1 MPFPSVTSKYL
12 STEII
17 SAEAVIRDWE
27 DSGLFDRA
35 SWSAESAIL
44 VYDRRLHAQ
53 LLETFDPEEVGFE
66 NVRFGGPGSYHA
78 LPDTDGRVILVG
90 NFGIGAPVAAVVAE
104 TLIAC
109 GVREIISLG
118 TAGGLQG
125 DLSPGEIISVHG
137 AVRDDGTSQ
146 HYLKPDVPV
155 APHDAL
161 TGRLETALGNALSTQ
176 GSVWTTDA
184 PFRETIIEL
193 ETHRDAG
200 ILAVEMEAAALMA
213 VCEVR
218 GAAFA
223 TSVCIS
229 DILSEEG
236 WKALFSETEV
246 REALMTMFKAA
257 VTTLVKTK

>member
-1 MPFPSVTSKYL
+1 M
-12 STEII
+12 
-17 SAEAVIRDWE
+17 IREWE
-27 DSGLFDRA
+27 DSGLFDKA
-35 SWSAESAIL
+35 SWAAESAIL
-44 VYDRRLHAQ
+44 IYDRRLYAQ
-53 LLETFDPEEVGFE
+53 LLATFDPDEVGFE
-66 NVRFGGPGSYHA
+66 NIRFGAPGSYHA
-78 LPDTDGRVILVG
+78 LPDTDGGVILVG

-118 TAGGLQG
+118 TAGGLQP

-146 HYLKPDVPV
+146 HYLKPDVLVGPD
-155 APHDAL
+155 DAL
-161 TGRLETALGNALSTQ
+161 TRRLEGALGNAMSAR

-236 WKALFSETEV
+236 WEALFSETEV

-257 VTTLVKTK
+257 VATLVKTK

>member
-1 MPFPSVTSKYL
+1 MSFPSVISKYL
-12 STEII
+12 SSEII
-17 SAEAVIRDWE
+17 SAEAVIREWE
-27 DSGLFDRA
+27 DSGLFDKA
-35 SWSAESAIL
+35 SWAAESAIL
-44 VYDRRLHAQ
+44 IYDRRLYAQ
-53 LLETFDPEEVGFE
+53 LLATFDPDEVGFE
-66 NVRFGGPGSYHA
+66 NIRFGAPGSYHA
-78 LPDTDGRVILVG
+78 LPDTDGGVILVG

-118 TAGGLQG
+118 TAGGLQP
-125 DLSPGEIISVHG
+125 DLSPGELISVHG

-146 HYLKPDVPV
+146 HYLKPDVLVGPD
-155 APHDAL
+155 DAL
-161 TGRLETALGNALSTQ
+161 TRRLEGALGNAMSAR

-236 WKALFSETEV
+236 WEALFSETEV

-257 VTTLVKTK
+257 VATLVKTK